1 MLLDELDVK
10 ILKILQAEAR
20 ISNQELAERVG
31 ISPSPCLRR
40 VRKLEQD
47 GVIERYVTLVNPK
60 AVGRGQHA
68 FVEIRLEHQN
78 RALTERFE
86 AEVQK
91 FPEVLECYLVAGE
104 WDYVLR
110 VVVPDLEELRN
121 FHMNKLGKVPGITN
135 VKSNICMK
143 QAKFSTELPLE
154 L

>member
-1 MLLDELDVK
+1 MLLDETDIK
-10 ILKILQAEAR
+10 ILKVLQRDAR
-20 ISNQELAERVG
+20 ITNQDLAERVG

-47 GVIERYVTLVNPK
+47 GVIERYVTLVNAK
-60 AVGRGQHA
+60 AVGRAQQA
-68 FVEIRLEHQN
+68 FIEVRLEHQN

-91 FPEVLECYLVAGE
+91 LPEVLECYLVAGE
-104 WDYVLR
+104 WDYMLR
-110 VVVPDLEELRN
+110 VVVTDLDELRN
-121 FHMNKLGKVPGITN
+121 FHMNKLGKVPGISN

>member
-1 MLLDELDVK
+1 MLLDETDIN
-10 ILKILQAEAR
+10 ILKVLQRDAR
-20 ISNQELAERVG
+20 ITNQDLAERVG

-60 AVGRGQHA
+60 AVGRAQQA
-68 FVEIRLEHQN
+68 FIEVRLEHQN

-91 FPEVLECYLVAGE
+91 LPEVLECYLVAGE
-104 WDYVLR
+104 WDYMLR
-110 VVVPDLEELRN
+110 VVVTDLDELRN
-121 FHMNKLGKVPGITN
+121 FHMNKLGKVPGISN

>member
-1 MLLDELDVK
+1 MLLDETDLK
-10 ILKILQAEAR
+10 ILKVLQSDAR
-20 ISNQELAERVG
+20 ITNQELAERVG

-60 AVGRGQHA
+60 AVSRGQHA
-68 FVEIRLEHQN
+68 FVEVRLEQQN
-78 RALTERFE
+78 RALTEKFE
-86 AEVQK
+86 AEIQK
-91 FPEVLECYLVAGE
+91 LPEVLECYLMAGE

-135 VKSNICMK
+135 VKSIICMK

>member
-1 MLLDELDVK
+1 MLLDETDLK
-10 ILKILQAEAR
+10 ILKILQADAR
-20 ISNQELAERVG
+20 VSNQDLAEQVG
-31 ISPSPCLRR
+31 ISASPCLRR

-60 AVGRGQHA
+60 AVGRGQQA
-68 FVEIRLEHQN
+68 FIEVRLEHQN
-78 RALTERFE
+78 RVLTERFE

-110 VVVPDLEELRN
+110 VAVPDLEELRN
-121 FHMNKLGKVPGITN
+121 FHMNKLGKVPGISN

>member
-1 MLLDELDVK
+1 MLLDETDLK
-10 ILKILQAEAR
+10 ILKILQSDAR
-20 ISNQELAERVG
+20 VTNQDLAERVG

-47 GVIERYVTLVNPK
+47 GVIERYVTLINAN
-60 AVGRGQHA
+60 AVGRGQQA
-68 FVEIRLEHQN
+68 FIEVRLEHQT

-86 AEVQK
+86 AEMQK

-154 L
+154 I